1 MTGAADPSKPDS
13 WVGRATPPPGR
24 PRWVEPTAEQPQYQQ
39 PQYVLVQP
47 VLPAPPGYPAPPYG
61 PPILMPA
68 PASKRRSGL
77 RILLVVAGVLAACC
91 AGGATL
97 ALLTSAAFDGKG
109 TFGSAAPAP
118 PGLNTP
124 VEDGKFRF
132 VVTSVSCGHDTVGT
146 IVTRQAHG
154 QYCIVDLS
162 VTNIGTKGQLLLDSA
177 QKAIGADG
185 AVYGPD
191 STAGVIASTGTSV
204 WVNVVNPGNS
214 VSGRI
219 VFDIPDG
226 ARLAKLELH
235 DSLLSTGTT
244 VTL

>member
-1 MTGAADPSKPDS
+1 MTGPDEPAKPDA

-24 PRWVEPTAEQPQYQQ
+24 SHWPTEPTAEQPQY
-39 PQYVLVQP
+39 V
-47 VLPAPPGYPAPPYG
+47 PAPYPPPPPGYILVPNPVLVAQPPR
-61 PPILMPA
+61 
-68 PASKRRSGL
+68 RRSGL
-77 RILLVVAGVLAACC
+77 RVFLIVVGVFAACC

-97 ALLTSAAFDGKG
+97 ALITSAAFDGKG
-109 TFGSAAPAP
+109 TFGSAP

-132 VVTSVSCGHDTVGT
+132 TVTSVSCGHDTVGT
-146 IVTRQAHG
+146 IVTRQAQG

-162 VTNIGTKGQLLLDSA
+162 VTNIGTKGQLLLDSV
-177 QKAIGADG
+177 QKAIGSDG

-191 STAGVIASTGTSV
+191 STAGVIASSGTST

-214 VSGRI
+214 VTGKI

-226 ARLAKLELH
+226 AQLTKLELH
-235 DSLLSTGTT
+235 DSAFSTGTT
-244 VTL
+244 ITL

>member
-1 MTGAADPSKPDS
+1 VTGPADPAKPDA
-13 WVGRATPPPGR
+13 WVGRATPPPAK
-24 PRWVEPTAEQPQYQQ
+24 PSWPTEHTAEQPH
-39 PQYVLVQP
+39 YVP
-47 VLPAPPGYPAPPYG
+47 PPYPPAPPGFILVPNPALAAPP
-61 PPILMPA
+61 PR
-68 PASKRRSGL
+68 RRSGL
-77 RILLVVAGVLAACC
+77 RVFLIVVGVFAACC

-97 ALLTSAAFDGKG
+97 ALITTAALDGKG
-109 TFGSAAPAP
+109 TFGSAP

-132 VVTSVSCGHDTVGT
+132 TVTSVSCGHDTVGS

-162 VTNIGTKGQLLLDSA
+162 VTNVGTKGQLLLDSV
-177 QKAIGADG
+177 QKAIGSDG

-191 STAGVIASTGTSV
+191 STAGVIASSGTSV
-204 WVNVVNPGNS
+204 WVNVVNPGSS
-214 VSGRI
+214 VSGKI

-226 ARLAKLELH
+226 ASLAKLELH
-235 DSLLSTGTT
+235 DSAFSTGTT